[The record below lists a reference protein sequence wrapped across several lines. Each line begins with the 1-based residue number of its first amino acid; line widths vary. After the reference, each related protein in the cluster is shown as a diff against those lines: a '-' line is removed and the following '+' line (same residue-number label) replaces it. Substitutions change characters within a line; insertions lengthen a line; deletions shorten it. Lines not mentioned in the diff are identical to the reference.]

1 MNKYLKGLLLDLF
14 IVIVCLSIYIG
25 LWIFLT
31 YLDKINLFLTDLFG
45 RHIICFMS
53 IVVIIGAVA
62 SYDDIM
68 RHDKW

>member
-1 MNKYLKGLLLDLF
+1 MNKYIKGLLLGLF

-25 LWIFLT
+25 IFIILS
-31 YLDKINLFLTDLFG
+31 YLDKINIFSTDMLG
-45 RHIICFMS
+45 RHFICTVS

-68 RHDKW
+68 RNNRW

>member
-1 MNKYLKGLLLDLF
+1 MNKYLKGLLLGLF
-14 IVIVCLSIYIG
+14 IVIVYLSIYIG

-53 IVVIIGAVA
+53 IIVIIGAVA
-62 SYDDIM
+62 LYDD
-68 RHDKW
+68 R

>member
-1 MNKYLKGLLLDLF
+1 MNKYIKGLLLGLF

-25 LWIFLT
+25 IFIILS

-53 IVVIIGAVA
+53 IIVIIGAVA

-68 RHDKW
+68 KNDKW

>member
-1 MNKYLKGLLLDLF
+1 MNKYLKGLLLGLF

-68 RHDKW
+68 KNDRW